1 MKSGGEIAKVCHLI
15 GLRLSFYYGAAFLT
29 RPSSRYLSPLLG
41 ETNSRFQAG
50 VWKMATAYV
59 FPGQGSQAVGM
70 GKGLAEAFTAAR
82 RVFEEVDTALG
93 ERLSDTIWNGP
104 ADTLTLTENAQPGLM
119 AVSLAAMRVLEEE
132 TGVDLARDAA
142 FVAGHSLGEYSA
154 LAAAGALSITDAAR
168 LLRIRGRAM
177 QKAVA
182 VGAGAM
188 AALIGL
194 ELGDAKAI
202 AEEVA
207 SVGVC
212 AAANDNGGGQVV
224 LSGAKPAVERA
235 VELAKLRGAKR
246 AMMLSVSAPFHCPLM
261 QPAADAMAEALAQ
274 VSVKAPVVPLVANVL
289 ARPISDPA
297 EIVRCLVEQVTGT
310 VRWRESIL
318 FMVQSGATTF
328 YEIGA
333 GKVLTG
339 LIKRIADAVTASAI
353 GTPEDLTRFN
363 AARG

>member
-1 MKSGGEIAKVCHLI
+1 MAA
-15 GLRLSFYYGAAFLT
+15 AAF
-29 RPSSRYLSPLLG
+29 
-41 ETNSRFQAG
+41 
-50 VWKMATAYV
+50 V

-70 GKGLAEAFTAAR
+70 GKGLAEAFAPAR

-93 ERLSDTIWNGP
+93 ERLSDIIWNGP
-104 ADTLTLTENAQPGLM
+104 ADMLTLTENAQPALM

-132 TGVDLARDAA
+132 GGIDLRRDAT

-154 LAAAGALSITDAAR
+154 LAAAGALSIADAAR

-177 QKAVA
+177 QRAVA

-194 ELGDAKAI
+194 ELGDVKAI
-202 AEEVA
+202 AGEVA

-261 QPAADAMAEALAQ
+261 QPAADAMAKALTK
-274 VSVKAPVVPLVANVL
+274 VSVKAPIVPLVANVL
-289 ARPISDPA
+289 ARPISEPA

-318 FMVQSGATTF
+318 FMVQSGVTSF

-333 GKVLTG
+333 GRVLTG
-339 LIKRIADAVTASAI
+339 LIKRIAETATASAI
-353 GTPEDLTRFN
+353 GTPDDLTRFN
-363 AARG
+363 ATRG